1 MPRKKAQTA
10 AAASASASASAAMPP
25 VAERRPQTRTF
36 GGVEVADDYA
46 WLENPDDPDVIAYL
60 EAENAYR
67 AAVTA
72 PVADLEETLYQE
84 MLGRIQQSDTTA
96 PVPWDGWHYYER
108 TEEGLQYPIL
118 ARRRGADGPEEVLL
132 DLNRM
137 LRTGYISLRGWE
149 PSPDHTKLAYL
160 LNETGGLEETLRVK
174 DLATGTTLPDEFEHA
189 ADVAWANDNAT
200 FFWLRQDDALRSHQL
215 LRHRLGDDPAHDE
228 LIYTEEDEVFDLGL
242 DRSNDGHVVF
252 LTSAC
257 AESSEVRYRSAD
269 RPEGRWALFAA
280 RQPDVL
286 YFLEHLG
293 GDFLIRTNAD
303 GATNFKLERAPV
315 LHPDE
320 RDTVIAH
327 DPIRLVSG
335 IDVHEQYLV
344 VEGRSNA
351 NAQVWV
357 LPHGGEMTM
366 LPFDEAAFDVELAH
380 NPTFASDTFRVA
392 YSSPVT
398 PKTVLEIDARSGE
411 RSVVKQDVV
420 PSGHDPARYR
430 VERLWAKAKDG
441 ERVPITLLRLADRT
455 DGPGPLFLYGYG
467 SYGLSSDP
475 AFRSSH
481 LSLVDRGVAFAIA
494 HIRGGQERGRFWYE
508 EGKLLRK
515 TNTFTDF
522 VAVAEHLVEQGV
534 ADRERIAYGGG
545 SAGGLLM
552 GAVVNLRPDLPR
564 AVVAWVPFVDVLRV
578 MLDPSL
584 PLTTGEFVEWGNPAE
599 PEYRDYI
606 AAYSPYDNVV
616 HHRYPAMLITGG
628 IADDQVP
635 YWQPAKWTAKLRTM
649 QHGDHPILLRMVMG
663 AGHGGASGRYDRL
676 RETAGDWAFVLRE
689 LGAADVAPASVAGL
703 NPEVAPP
710 ATGMAAALLGGP
722 ARPAPEAAER
732 PTAGDAGQL
741 PPNTIAWGH
750 AIDGTVDP
758 RAKTLDDIKG
768 RVGKLLHPGKDD
780 EQA

>member
-10 AAASASASASAAMPP
+10 APASASAAMPP
-25 VAERRPQTRTF
+25 VAEKRPQTRTF
-36 GGVEVADDYA
+36 SGVEIADDYA
-46 WLENPDDPDVIAYL
+46 WLENPDDPDVVAYL

-67 AAVTA
+67 KAVAAPLA
-72 PVADLEETLYQE
+72 ELEETLYQE
-84 MLGRIQQSDTTA
+84 MLGRVQQTDTTA

-118 ARRRGADGPEEVLL
+118 ARRHGADGPEEVLL

-137 LRTGYISLRGWE
+137 LRTGYINLRGWE

-174 DLATGTTLPDEFEHA
+174 DLATGKTLPEEFEHA
-189 ADVAWANDNAT
+189 ADIAWANDNAT

-242 DRSNDGHVVF
+242 ERSNDGQVLF

-280 RQPDVL
+280 RQPGVL

-303 GATNFKLERAPV
+303 GATNFKVERAPV
-315 LHPDE
+315 MHPEE
-320 RDTVIAH
+320 RDTVVAH
-327 DPIRLVSG
+327 DPIRLVSDL
-335 IDVHEQYLV
+335 DVHEDYLV

-366 LPFDEAAFDVELAH
+366 LPFDEAAFEVELAR
-380 NPTFASDTFRVA
+380 NPTFASDTFRVV

-398 PKTVLEIDARSGE
+398 PKTVLEVNARSGE

-441 ERVPITLLRLADRT
+441 ERIPITLLRLADRA
-455 DGPGPLFLYGYG
+455 DQPGPLLLYGYG
-467 SYGLSSDP
+467 SYGSSSDP

-494 HIRGGQERGRFWYE
+494 HVRGGQERGRFWYE
-508 EGKLLRK
+508 DGKLLKK

-534 ADRERIAYGGG
+534 ADRDRLAFAGG

-599 PEYRDYI
+599 PAYHDYI

-616 HHRYPAMLITGG
+616 HHRYPSMLITGG

-689 LGAADVAPASVAGL
+689 LGAVDVAPASVVGL

-710 ATGMAAALLGGP
+710 ATGMAAALLGGAAPSAP
-722 ARPAPEAAER
+722 AAAER
-732 PTAGDAGQL
+732 PKSGASSQ

-758 RAKTLDDIKG
+758 RAKTLDDIKD
-768 RVGKLLHPGKDD
+768 RVGKLLHPGKDN
-780 EQA
+780 E

>member
-1 MPRKKAQTA
+1 M
-10 AAASASASASAAMPP
+10 
-25 VAERRPQTRTF
+25 
-36 GGVEVADDYA
+36 
-46 WLENPDDPDVIAYL
+46 
-60 EAENAYR
+60 
-67 AAVTA
+67 
-72 PVADLEETLYQE
+72 
-84 MLGRIQQSDTTA
+84 
-96 PVPWDGWHYYER
+96 
-108 TEEGLQYPIL
+108 
-118 ARRRGADGPEEVLL
+118 
-132 DLNRM
+132 
-137 LRTGYISLRGWE
+137 
-149 PSPDHTKLAYL
+149 
-160 LNETGGLEETLRVK
+160 
-174 DLATGTTLPDEFEHA
+174 
-189 ADVAWANDNAT
+189 
-200 FFWLRQDDALRSHQL
+200 
-215 LRHRLGDDPAHDE
+215 
-228 LIYTEEDEVFDLGL
+228 
-242 DRSNDGHVVF
+242 
-252 LTSAC
+252 
-257 AESSEVRYRSAD
+257 
-269 RPEGRWALFAA
+269 
-280 RQPDVL
+280 
-286 YFLEHLG
+286 
-293 GDFLIRTNAD
+293 
-303 GATNFKLERAPV
+303 
-315 LHPDE
+315 
-320 RDTVIAH
+320 
-327 DPIRLVSG
+327 
-335 IDVHEQYLV
+335 
-344 VEGRSNA
+344 
-351 NAQVWV
+351 
-357 LPHGGEMTM
+357 
-366 LPFDEAAFDVELAH
+366 
-380 NPTFASDTFRVA
+380 
-392 YSSPVT
+392 
-398 PKTVLEIDARSGE
+398 
-411 RSVVKQDVV
+411 V

-455 DGPGPLFLYGYG
+455 DGPDPLFLYGYG

-616 HHRYPAMLITGG
+616 HHRYPSMLITGG

-689 LGAADVAPASVAGL
+689 LGAVDVAPASVAGL

>member
-10 AAASASASASAAMPP
+10 AAASASAAMPP

-84 MLGRIQQSDTTA
+84 MLGRVQQTDTTA

-366 LPFDEAAFDVELAH
+366 LPFDEAAFDVELAR

-398 PKTVLEIDARSGE
+398 PKTVFEVNARSGE

-441 ERVPITLLRLADRT
+441 ERIPITILRLADRA
-455 DGPGPLFLYGYG
+455 DRPGPLLLYGYG

-606 AAYSPYDNVV
+606 AAYSPYDHVV
-616 HHRYPAMLITGG
+616 HHRYPSMLITGG